1 MILFY
6 IHIKNIKPCCELTIL
21 KCLMSSL
28 VRVALENNP
37 KQPDTHLV
45 QLKIWWLYRPSFNM
59 NTGVCN

>member
-45 QLKIWWLYRPSFNM
+45 QLKI
-59 NTGVCN
+59 